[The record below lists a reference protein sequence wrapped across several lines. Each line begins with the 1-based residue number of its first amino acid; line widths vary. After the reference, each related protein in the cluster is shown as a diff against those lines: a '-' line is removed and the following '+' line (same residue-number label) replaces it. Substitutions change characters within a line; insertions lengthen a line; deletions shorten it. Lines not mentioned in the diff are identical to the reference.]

1 MAAASRG
8 VNSGAKLAHQWG
20 GLESIRHTKQLDTSL
35 IASHQL
41 TSLSDQLFEL
51 HKLVMKGPRKHLLI
65 GETDKLDCESL
76 AKNPCYAALDNAEFK
91 AFNPSSEIHRVSEFW
106 KLNTQV
112 NFCAKSYPTVP
123 IAHPD
128 AAPLTVLGDFLR
140 NGYLHRTIREQGGAY
155 GGGALQDSG
164 IAAFKFFS
172 YRDPRLAETLN
183 DFDLSLK
190 WLQDEKHEWRQVE
203 EAILGVISSIDKPSS
218 PAGEVIQVFH
228 AELYGRKQAT
238 LELFRNQ
245 VREVVLEDLKR
256 VADVYL
262 KEENA
267 SIAIMGNDESSAAAG
282 ILNLSLMT
290 I

>member
-1 MAAASRG
+1 MAATSRG
-8 VNSGAKLAHQWG
+8 ANSGAKLAHQWG

-35 IASHQL
+35 TASHQL
-41 TSLSDQLFEL
+41 VDLSEQLSEL
-51 HKLVMKGPRKHLLI
+51 HELIISGPRKHILV
-65 GETDKLDCESL
+65 GEVAKLDYENI
-76 AKNPCYAALDNAEFK
+76 ARNPCYAALDSAEFK
-91 AFNPSSEIHRVSEFW
+91 AFNPKSEIHRVSEFW

-164 IAAFKFFS
+164 IAVFKFFS
-172 YRDPRLAETLN
+172 YRDPRLKETLN
-183 DFDLSLK
+183 NFDLSLK
-190 WLQDEKHEWRQVE
+190 WLQDEKHELSQVE

-228 AELYGRKQAT
+228 AELYGRRQAT
-238 LELFRNQ
+238 LELFRSQ
-245 VREVVLEDLKR
+245 VRAVVLEDLKR

-267 SIAIMGNDESSAAAG
+267 SIAVIGNDESSAAADT
-282 ILNLSLMT
+282 LNLSLMT